1 VERKNP
7 LSTWITAIG
16 AVVLVA
22 GYILISRPQPSTP
35 VTSCANPVQL
45 VVTASNEKSGPLG
58 EMASDFVRSGPAVD
72 DRCIDIKV
80 VRKASGEAEEAL
92 ARGWDETRDGTRPDV
107 WSPAATT
114 WVNLLREHRVGADRS
129 DLIPTSLPS
138 LMQSPLVIAMPRPMA
153 EAMGWPATP
162 LGWHDILELAQDERG
177 WARYGHPEWGRFRL
191 GKTDPTVST
200 SGLHALVGTYY
211 AATGLSADLTVED
224 VRKPEIVAFVKG
236 IEASVEHYGSTASTF
251 LANLKQAAD
260 SGNGLGYV
268 SAIAVEEKQILDYD
282 QARPAV
288 PLVAIYPREGTL
300 IADHPYVVLRAPW
313 VDDAKRRAAAL
324 FLGYLQHPD
333 RQARFQELG
342 FRDHEGRA
350 GAVLGSDPGFLPQG
364 AAGNVIRPPSSEA
377 LAAVQASWKDVR
389 KRARVLMVLDVS
401 GSMNG
406 AKLDLMKRA
415 SIESLDLYADDDDVG
430 VWTFSSRYQ
439 EIAPIAPLGPQKT
452 LLRARLGGLSAGGAT
467 ALYTTTLAAVRALSR
482 VADSRR
488 INAVMLL
495 TDGQNS
501 DANSDLEALVRSLEP
516 ETRENGV
523 RVFTIGY
530 GGDFDKKVLQ
540 RIAEATRAASYDASD
555 PSSIGRIFKE
565 VVSNF

>member
-1 VERKNP
+1 VERRSP
-7 LSTWITAIG
+7 LGTWFTAIA

-22 GYILISRPQPSTP
+22 AFIVWPRPITP
-35 VTSCANPVQL
+35 PKASCPNPVQL
-45 VVTASNEKSGPLG
+45 VVMASNEKSGPIG
-58 EMASDFVRSGPAVD
+58 DMAADFVRTDAAVD
-72 DRCIDIKV
+72 DRCIDVKV
-80 VRKASGEAEEAL
+80 VRKASGDAEAAL
-92 ARGWDETRDGTRPDV
+92 AQGWDEARDGARPDV

-162 LGWHDILELAQDERG
+162 IGWHDILTLAQDPQG
-177 WARYGHPEWGRFRL
+177 WARYGHPQWGRFRL

-211 AATGLSADLTVED
+211 AATGLSADLTVDD
-224 VRKPEIVAFVKG
+224 VRRTEIVAFVKG

-251 LANLKQAAD
+251 LANMKTAAD
-260 SGNGLGYV
+260 NGNALGYV
-268 SAIAVEEKQILDYD
+268 SAIAVEEKQIFDYD
-282 QARPAV
+282 QARPEV

-300 IADHPYVVLRAPW
+300 VADHPYVVLRAPW
-313 VDDAKRRAAAL
+313 VDDTKRRAAAL
-324 FLGYLQHPD
+324 FLAYLEHPD

-350 GAVLGSDPGFLPQG
+350 GAMLASDPSFLAQG
-364 AAGNVIRPPSSEA
+364 PAGNVIRPPSSEA

-401 GSMNG
+401 GSMAG

-415 SIESLDLYADDDDVG
+415 SIDALDLFADDDDVG
-430 VWTFSSRYQ
+430 VWSFSSGHQ
-439 EIAPIAPLGPQKT
+439 EIAPIAPLGAQKNV
-452 LLRARLGGLSAGGAT
+452 LRTRLSGLSAGGGT
-467 ALYTTTLAAVRALSR
+467 ALYTTTLDAVRALST
-482 VADSRR
+482 VSDPRR

-501 DANSDLEALVRSLEP
+501 DANSDLEALVRRLDP
-516 ETRENGV
+516 ETRENGI

-530 GGDFDKKVLQ
+530 GADFDKKVLQ

-555 PSSIGRIFKE
+555 QSSIGRIFKE

>member
-1 VERKNP
+1 MERKSR
-7 LSTWITAIG
+7 LGTWITAIG

-22 GYILISRPQPSTP
+22 AYIVNQRPAPQKALCP
-35 VTSCANPVQL
+35 NPVQL
-45 VVTASNEKSGPLG
+45 VVIASNEKSGPIG
-58 EMASDFVRSGPAVD
+58 DMAADFVKTGAAVD
-72 DRCIDIKV
+72 GRCVDVKV
-80 VRKASGEAEEAL
+80 VRKASGDAEAAL
-92 ARGWDETRDGTRPDV
+92 AQGWDEARDGPRPDV

-114 WVNLLREHRVGADRS
+114 WVNLLREHRVSADKQ

-153 EAMGWPATP
+153 EAMGWPAKAI
-162 LGWHDILELAQDERG
+162 GWHDILTLAQDPQG

-211 AATGLSADLTVED
+211 AATGLSADLTVDD
-224 VRKPEIVAFVKG
+224 VRKSEVVAFVKG

-251 LANLKQAAD
+251 LANMKTAAE
-260 SGNGLGYV
+260 NGSPLGYV
-268 SAIAVEEKQILDYD
+268 SAIAVEEKQIFDYD
-282 QARPAV
+282 QGRPEV

-300 IADHPYVVLRAPW
+300 VANHPYVVLRASW
-313 VDDAKRRAAAL
+313 VDETKRRAAAL
-324 FLGYLQHPD
+324 FLAYLEHPD
-333 RQARFQELG
+333 RQARLQELG

-350 GAVLGSDPGFLPQG
+350 GAMLASDPSFLPQG

-377 LAAVQASWKDVR
+377 LAAVQSSWKDVR

-401 GSMNG
+401 GSMAG

-415 SIESLDLYADDDDVG
+415 SIDALELFADDDDVG
-430 VWTFSSRYQ
+430 VWTFSNGHQ
-439 EIAPIAPLGPQKT
+439 EIASIAPLGAQKT
-452 LLRARLGGLSAGGAT
+452 VLRARLGGLAANGGT
-467 ALYTTTLAAVRALSR
+467 ALYTTTLDAVRALST
-482 VADSRR
+482 VADQRR

-501 DANSDLEALVRSLEP
+501 DANSDLEALLRKLDP
-516 ETRENGV
+516 ETRENGI

-530 GGDFDKKVLQ
+530 GSDFDKKVLQ
-540 RIAEATRAASYDASD
+540 RIADATRAASYDASD
-555 PSSIGRIFKE
+555 PSSIGRVFKE